1 MSDIVERLRA
11 FATLSS
17 MMGDRNSKSALFAR
31 EAADEIERLRAALK
45 EAADELDAYYA
56 TEYAGNHPYS
66 VAKLAEAK
74 ASNPARAAL
83 IDRT

>member
-11 FATLSS
+11 LNQSEFTCDPAI
-17 MMGDRNSKSALFAR
+17 R
-31 EAADEIERLRAALK
+31 EAADEIERLSAALK

-56 TEYAGNHPYS
+56 AEYAGDHSYM
-66 VAKLAEAK
+66 VKKLAEAK

-83 IDRT
+83 IDMP